1 MKYEVCIVSKEYRWV
16 EIDALDQNDAV
27 DKAWDKVA
35 SGFTCDVKAQD
46 HDTDVY
52 VEGLAE

>member
-1 MKYEVCIVSKEYRWV
+1 MKYEVCIVSREYRWI

-35 SGFTCDVKAQD
+35 RGFTCDVKAQD
-46 HDTDVY
+46 RDTDVY

>member
-1 MKYEVCIVSKEYRWV
+1 MKYEVCIVSKEYRWI

-27 DKAWDKVA
+27 DKTWRELK
-35 SGFTCDVKAQD
+35 SGLVWNIKPQD
-46 HDTDVY
+46 SDTDVY